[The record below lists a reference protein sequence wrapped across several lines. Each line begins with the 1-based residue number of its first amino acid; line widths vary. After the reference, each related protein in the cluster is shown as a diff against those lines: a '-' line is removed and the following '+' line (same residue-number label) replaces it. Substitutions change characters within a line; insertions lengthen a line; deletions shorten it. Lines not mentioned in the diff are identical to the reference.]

1 MFLNVLKACWQAWVL
16 LHLVQ
21 VKSSPKN
28 FSSLETNDRLGL
40 TSYPGEATVFVG
52 LVFTDVGTFP
62 IRPRSDMDIILG
74 IRSDDVDESDNKSP
88 LNRVRSSF
96 TPDVSGTW
104 PYNTWY
110 MHCIDTYSSL
120 FFNFLTWS
128 TFNFCCNISSI
139 KVWTRNRKKR
149 CYSMEENWI
158 YTGYQYIPV
167 SGCLK
172 SNIKNCSIVDL
183 EKSLKKILNLYFY
196 AEHSTQCRFS
206 WL

>member
-28 FSSLETNDRLGL
+28 LSSLETNDRLGL

-104 PYNTWY
+104 PYNTWF

-120 FFNFLTWS
+120 FFQLFNLINIQFLLPIVI
-128 TFNFCCNISSI
+128 FLL
-139 KVWTRNRKKR
+139 
-149 CYSMEENWI
+149 
-158 YTGYQYIPV
+158 
-167 SGCLK
+167 LK
-172 SNIKNCSIVDL
+172 SELEIGRRDVAVWKKTESTLDISISQYQDVWIVI
-183 EKSLKKILNLYFY
+183 SKIVALLIL
-196 AEHSTQCRFS
+196 RKV
-206 WL
+206 

>member
-1 MFLNVLKACWQAWVL
+1 MWIEKSTMFLNVLKACWQAWVL

-28 FSSLETNDRLGL
+28 LSSLETNDRLGL

-74 IRSDDVDESDNKSP
+74 IRSDDVEESDNKSP

-120 FFNFLTWS
+120 FFQLFNLINIQFLLPIVI
-128 TFNFCCNISSI
+128 FLL
-139 KVWTRNRKKR
+139 
-149 CYSMEENWI
+149 
-158 YTGYQYIPV
+158 
-167 SGCLK
+167 LK
-172 SNIKNCSIVDL
+172 SELEIGRRDVTVWKKTESTLDISISQYQDVWIVI
-183 EKSLKKILNLYFY
+183 SKIVALLIL
-196 AEHSTQCRFS
+196 RKV
-206 WL
+206 

>member
-1 MFLNVLKACWQAWVL
+1 MWIEKSTMFLNVLKACWQAWVL

-28 FSSLETNDRLGL
+28 LSSLETNDRLGL

-120 FFNFLTWS
+120 FFQLFNLINIQFLLPIVI
-128 TFNFCCNISSI
+128 FLL
-139 KVWTRNRKKR
+139 
-149 CYSMEENWI
+149 
-158 YTGYQYIPV
+158 
-167 SGCLK
+167 LK
-172 SNIKNCSIVDL
+172 SELEIGRRDVTVWKKTESTLDISISQYQDVWIVISKTVAL
-183 EKSLKKILNLYFY
+183 LILRKF
-196 AEHSTQCRFS
+196 
-206 WL
+206 

>member
-1 MFLNVLKACWQAWVL
+1 MWIEKSTMFLNVLKACWQAWVL

-28 FSSLETNDRLGL
+28 LSSLETNDRLGL

-104 PYNTWY
+104 PYNTWF

-120 FFNFLTWS
+120 FYQLFNLINIQFLLPIVI
-128 TFNFCCNISSI
+128 FLL
-139 KVWTRNRKKR
+139 
-149 CYSMEENWI
+149 
-158 YTGYQYIPV
+158 
-167 SGCLK
+167 LK
-172 SNIKNCSIVDL
+172 SELEIGRRDVAVWKKTESTLDISISQYQDVWIVISKTVAL
-183 EKSLKKILNLYFY
+183 LILRKF
-196 AEHSTQCRFS
+196 
-206 WL
+206 

>member
-1 MFLNVLKACWQAWVL
+1 MWIEKSTMFLNVLKACWQAWVL

-28 FSSLETNDRLGL
+28 LSSLETNDRLGL

-104 PYNTWY
+104 PYNTWF

-120 FFNFLTWS
+120 FFQLFNLINIQFLLPIVI
-128 TFNFCCNISSI
+128 FLL
-139 KVWTRNRKKR
+139 
-149 CYSMEENWI
+149 
-158 YTGYQYIPV
+158 
-167 SGCLK
+167 LK
-172 SNIKNCSIVDL
+172 SELEIGRRDVTVWKKTESTLDISISQYQDVWIVI
-183 EKSLKKILNLYFY
+183 SKIVALLIL
-196 AEHSTQCRFS
+196 RKV
-206 WL
+206 

>member
-1 MFLNVLKACWQAWVL
+1 MWIEKSTMFLNVLKACWQAWVL

-28 FSSLETNDRLGL
+28 LSSLETNDRLGL

-104 PYNTWY
+104 PYNTWF

-120 FFNFLTWS
+120 FFQLFNLINIQFLLPIVI
-128 TFNFCCNISSI
+128 FLL
-139 KVWTRNRKKR
+139 
-149 CYSMEENWI
+149 
-158 YTGYQYIPV
+158 
-167 SGCLK
+167 LK
-172 SNIKNCSIVDL
+172 SELEIGRRDVTVWKKTESTLDISISQYQDVWIVI
-183 EKSLKKILNLYFY
+183 SKIVTLLIL
-196 AEHSTQCRFS
+196 RKV
-206 WL
+206 

>member
-1 MFLNVLKACWQAWVL
+1 MWIEKSTMFLNVLKACLQAWVL

-28 FSSLETNDRLGL
+28 LSSLETNDRLGL

-62 IRPRSDMDIILG
+62 IRPRSDMVIILG

-104 PYNTWY
+104 PYNTWF

-120 FFNFLTWS
+120 FFQLFNLINIQFLLPIVI
-128 TFNFCCNISSI
+128 FLL
-139 KVWTRNRKKR
+139 
-149 CYSMEENWI
+149 
-158 YTGYQYIPV
+158 
-167 SGCLK
+167 LK
-172 SNIKNCSIVDL
+172 SELEIGRRDVTVWKKTESTLDISISQYQDVWIVI
-183 EKSLKKILNLYFY
+183 SKIVALLIL
-196 AEHSTQCRFS
+196 RKV
-206 WL
+206 

>member
-1 MFLNVLKACWQAWVL
+1 MWIEKSTMFLNVLKACWQAWVL

-28 FSSLETNDRLGL
+28 LSSLETNDRLGL

-74 IRSDDVDESDNKSP
+74 IRSDDVEESDNKSP

-104 PYNTWY
+104 PYNTWF

-120 FFNFLTWS
+120 FFQLFNLINIQFLLPIVI
-128 TFNFCCNISSI
+128 FLL
-139 KVWTRNRKKR
+139 
-149 CYSMEENWI
+149 
-158 YTGYQYIPV
+158 
-167 SGCLK
+167 LK
-172 SNIKNCSIVDL
+172 SELEIGRRDVAVWKKTESTLDISISQYQDVWIVISKTVAL
-183 EKSLKKILNLYFY
+183 LILRKF
-196 AEHSTQCRFS
+196 
-206 WL
+206 

>member
-1 MFLNVLKACWQAWVL
+1 MWIEKSTMFLNVLKACWQAWVL

-28 FSSLETNDRLGL
+28 LSSLETNDRLGL

-120 FFNFLTWS
+120 FFQLFNLINIQFLLPIVI
-128 TFNFCCNISSI
+128 FLL
-139 KVWTRNRKKR
+139 
-149 CYSMEENWI
+149 
-158 YTGYQYIPV
+158 
-167 SGCLK
+167 LK
-172 SNIKNCSIVDL
+172 SELEIGRRDVAVWKKTESTLDISISQYQDVWIVI
-183 EKSLKKILNLYFY
+183 SKIVALLIL
-196 AEHSTQCRFS
+196 RKV
-206 WL
+206 

>member
-16 LHLVQ
+16 LNLVQ

-28 FSSLETNDRLGL
+28 LSSLETNDRLGL

-104 PYNTWY
+104 PYNTWF

-120 FFNFLTWS
+120 FFQLFNLINIQFLLPIVI
-128 TFNFCCNISSI
+128 FLL
-139 KVWTRNRKKR
+139 
-149 CYSMEENWI
+149 
-158 YTGYQYIPV
+158 
-167 SGCLK
+167 LK
-172 SNIKNCSIVDL
+172 SELEIGRRDVAVWKKTESTLDISISQYQDVWIVISKTVAL
-183 EKSLKKILNLYFY
+183 LILRKF
-196 AEHSTQCRFS
+196 
-206 WL
+206 

>member
-1 MFLNVLKACWQAWVL
+1 MWIEKSTMFLNVLKACWQAWVL

-28 FSSLETNDRLGL
+28 LSSLETNDRLGL

-104 PYNTWY
+104 PYNTWF

-120 FFNFLTWS
+120 FFQLFNLINIQFLLPIVI
-128 TFNFCCNISSI
+128 FLL
-139 KVWTRNRKKR
+139 
-149 CYSMEENWI
+149 
-158 YTGYQYIPV
+158 
-167 SGCLK
+167 LK
-172 SNIKNCSIVDL
+172 SELEIGRRDVAVWKKTESTLDISISQYQDVWIVI
-183 EKSLKKILNLYFY
+183 SKIVALLIL
-196 AEHSTQCRFS
+196 RKV
-206 WL
+206 

>member
-28 FSSLETNDRLGL
+28 LSSLETNDRLGL
-40 TSYPGEATVFVG
+40 TSYPGEATAFVG

-104 PYNTWY
+104 PYNTWF

-120 FFNFLTWS
+120 FFQLFNLINIQFLLPIVI
-128 TFNFCCNISSI
+128 FLL
-139 KVWTRNRKKR
+139 
-149 CYSMEENWI
+149 
-158 YTGYQYIPV
+158 
-167 SGCLK
+167 LK
-172 SNIKNCSIVDL
+172 SELEIGRRDVAVWKKTESTLDISISQYQDVWIVISKTVAL
-183 EKSLKKILNLYFY
+183 LILRKF
-196 AEHSTQCRFS
+196 
-206 WL
+206 

>member
-1 MFLNVLKACWQAWVL
+1 MIWIEKSTTFFNVLKACWQAWVL

-28 FSSLETNDRLGL
+28 LNSLETNDRLGL

-52 LVFTDVGTFP
+52 LVFTDVDTFP

-104 PYNTWY
+104 PYNTWF

-120 FFNFLTWS
+120 FFQLFNLINIQFLLPIVI
-128 TFNFCCNISSI
+128 FLL
-139 KVWTRNRKKR
+139 
-149 CYSMEENWI
+149 
-158 YTGYQYIPV
+158 
-167 SGCLK
+167 LK
-172 SNIKNCSIVDL
+172 SELEIGRRDVAVWKKTESTLDISISQYQDVWIVISKTVAL
-183 EKSLKKILNLYFY
+183 LILRKF
-196 AEHSTQCRFS
+196 
-206 WL
+206 

>member
-1 MFLNVLKACWQAWVL
+1 MWIEKSTMFLNVLKACWQAWVL

-28 FSSLETNDRLGL
+28 LSSLETNDRLGL

-120 FFNFLTWS
+120 FFQLFNLINIQFLLPIVI
-128 TFNFCCNISSI
+128 FLL
-139 KVWTRNRKKR
+139 
-149 CYSMEENWI
+149 
-158 YTGYQYIPV
+158 
-167 SGCLK
+167 LK
-172 SNIKNCSIVDL
+172 SELEIGRRDVAVWKKTESTLDISISQYQDVWIVI
-183 EKSLKKILNLYFY
+183 SKIVTLLIL
-196 AEHSTQCRFS
+196 RKV
-206 WL
+206 